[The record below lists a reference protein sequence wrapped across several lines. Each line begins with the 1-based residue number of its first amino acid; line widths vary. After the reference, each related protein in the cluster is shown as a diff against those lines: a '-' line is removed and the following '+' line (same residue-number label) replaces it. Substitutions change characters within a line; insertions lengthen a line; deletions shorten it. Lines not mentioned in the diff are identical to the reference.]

1 MGFQKIYTLALLGV
15 LSACGGN
22 DSSSSQQPKAART
35 GKEIYTSIC
44 VACHGVDGKA
54 GTNGAADLSKSNLNA
69 AGMAYI
75 IENGSLSGKMASYKG
90 ILNPEEIKSV
100 AAYAAT
106 LKQH

>member
-1 MGFQKIYTLALLGV
+1 MGVQKIYLMALLGV
-15 LSACGGN
+15 LTSCGGN
-22 DSSSSQQPKAART
+22 DSSTSKQTSAARS

-44 VACHGVDGKA
+44 TACHGADGKA

-90 ILNPEEIKSV
+90 ILHPAEIQAV
-100 AAYAAT
+100 AEFAAT
-106 LKQH
+106 LKKP

>member
-1 MGFQKIYTLALLGV
+1 MGDQKFYLMALMASLM
-15 LSACGGN
+15 ACSGQN
-22 DSSSSQQPKAART
+22 STQESKPTAARS

-44 VACHGVDGKA
+44 VACHGDDGKA

-106 LKQH
+106 LKQP

>member
-1 MGFQKIYTLALLGV
+1 MALMASLM
-15 LSACGGN
+15 ACSGQN
-22 DSSSSQQPKAART
+22 STQESNPTAARS

-44 VACHGVDGKA
+44 VACHGDDGKA

-106 LKQH
+106 LKQP